1 MDRMGLSDLR
11 GRIEGR
17 LTHCFTRLSIASTGW
32 RMNRKV
38 MLIFGATGVAMATLA
53 LITIASIFAI
63 HASVSGVTDLA
74 KANESL
80 LRVQTRSIIAQGLL
94 KDYVIRP
101 DEGTARELS
110 ETLEAAL
117 ESLDNATGAAAE
129 LNRSEALTAVQA
141 SLKATRRSADRI
153 VSSQQQIRTQIDKE
167 LDVRGPAIAAKLR
180 RITEQAHASGNSGAT
195 YAASVSHARYLEM
208 RVNVTRYVATP
219 DPATARLVKANL
231 LDLEDA
237 MNLLFEQLEGT
248 PMLATADQAIAE
260 VVAYDKVFEQVV
272 AATAIRNREVNQVL
286 RVSGPALASNADKII
301 GAIEAVQ
308 GRKTF
313 AAQASAF
320 GALTIVL
327 IASAGGIAIALIA
340 GILMQRL
347 VTRPIVRMAEEMG
360 ALAAGNLGSEMVET
374 GRSDEVGD
382 MARAVEIFRSNAR
395 EIDERRS
402 AAFAAEREDIEREQA
417 RARDREAERL
427 RAEAERRAS
436 MLALADAFEASVR
449 HVVGSVGALAQQI
462 EEDARLVSQTVNQ
475 SGHLTADV
483 AVAAQQASHNSMI
496 VANAT
501 EEMSLSIAQVATQ
514 IGSAAQIAN
523 DAANSAN
530 ATDAIVGDL
539 VADTRSIEDIV
550 SLIAKVA
557 RQTNLLALNATIEA
571 ARAGSAGKGFA
582 VVAAEIKQLANQT
595 GEAAKEVAGKIAR
608 ARGTSGLA
616 ATALTDIARTI
627 GEINGIAT
635 SVASAMAQQ
644 STTTGQI
651 AASTSQAASGS
662 QNVATIIAQ
671 VHGGIDATGRAA
683 QETLTA
689 AADLNRQAE
698 SLRVSV
704 DGFLATVRA
713 A

>member
-1 MDRMGLSDLR
+1 MDIARLYDPLK
-11 GRIEGR
+11 RIEGE
-17 LTHCFTRLSIASTGW
+17 FTRYFARLSVASTGW
-32 RMNRKV
+32 RMSRKI
-38 MLIFGATGVAMATLA
+38 MLIFGATGLAMTTLA
-53 LITIASIFAI
+53 LITIASLFAI

-74 KANESL
+74 KANQSL
-80 LRVQTRSIIAQGLL
+80 LRVQTRSIVAQGLL

-101 DEGTARELS
+101 DDRTAQQLS
-110 ETLEAAL
+110 ATLDAAL
-117 ESLDNATGAAAE
+117 ESLDSATDAAAA
-129 LNRSEALTAVQA
+129 LDQSEALVAVRSA
-141 SLKATRRSADRI
+141 LEGTRRSADRI
-153 VSSQQQIRTQIDKE
+153 VAAQQVIRSQIDKE
-167 LDVRGPAIAAKLR
+167 LDVRGPLIAGKLR
-180 RITEQAHASGNSGAT
+180 RITEQAHSTRSADAT
-195 YAASVSHARYLEM
+195 YAAGVSQARYLEM
-208 RVNVTRYVATP
+208 RVNVTRYVAAP
-219 DPATARLVKANL
+219 SPATARLVKANL

-237 MNLLFEQLEGT
+237 MNILFEAVEGT
-248 PMLATADQAIAE
+248 PMLAIADQAITE
-260 VVAYDKVFEQVV
+260 VVAYDKIFDKVV
-272 AATAIRNREVNQVL
+272 AATAIRNREVNHILQ
-286 RVSGPALASNADKII
+286 VSGPALADNADQII
-301 GAIEAVQ
+301 GAIESVQ
-308 GRKTF
+308 GGKTF
-313 AAQASAF
+313 SAQAAAL

-327 IASAGGIAIALIA
+327 IASASGIAITLVA

-347 VTRPIVRMAEEMG
+347 VTRPIVRIAEEMG
-360 ALAAGNLGSEMVET
+360 ALAAGNLGIEIVET

-395 EIDERRS
+395 EIDQRRS
-402 AAFAAEREDIEREQA
+402 AAFAAERQEIEREQA
-417 RARDREAERL
+417 RARDREADRL
-427 RAEAERRAS
+427 RTEAERRAA
-436 MLALADAFEASVR
+436 MLALADSFEASVR
-449 HVVGSVGALAQQI
+449 HVVDSVGALAQQI
-462 EEDARLVSQTVNQ
+462 EEDARLVSQTVAH

-483 AVAAQQASHNSMI
+483 AVAAQQASRNSMI

-523 DAANSAN
+523 AAASSAN

-550 SLIAKVA
+550 SMIAKVA

-595 GEAAKEVAGKIAR
+595 AEAAKEVAGKIAR
-608 ARGTSGLA
+608 ARGTTGLA

-651 AASTSQAASGS
+651 AASTSEAAGGS

-683 QETLTA
+683 QETLSA
-689 AADLNRQAE
+689 AADLNRQAD
-698 SLRVSV
+698 SLKVSV
-704 DGFLATVRA
+704 DDFLATVRA